1 MKLTKAPSQVLAR
14 HFHLWPDKTS
24 GNKVLFICF
33 HEFMHKARHNRVTSI
48 SYITTV
54 FTVYTYYQKRFVNKN
69 YTMAAIF
76 KHKLTTK
83 D

>member
-1 MKLTKAPSQVLAR
+1 
-14 HFHLWPDKTS
+14 
-24 GNKVLFICF
+24 
-33 HEFMHKARHNRVTSI
+33 MHKARHNRVTSI